1 MPPRPATPAAGF
13 RARAVAGNNLQEGI
27 AIAAVGASRCAGMS
41 RDDPRPGREPAVPHD
56 ESVDIAPSS
65 NYDGGKSPGTTPAW
79 DAGDP
84 RRCRDQFAPPQDPC
98 ECWCMHCRRTF
109 MSDGIWFQRVVNDP
123 HGFAGFWRCP
133 TPNCDGA
140 GFTFDIHPT
149 DPDHPANEGWCYSD
163 DDEEEDDPDEEFGDA
178 FFADAS
184 AGTADAFD
192 DANPS
197 GAGAEADWD
206 PDEAK
211 YKELDEMFGE
221 DDDIEGEEWKY
232 GLQPGE
238 RPPEP
243 AWAEEARRE
252 EEAQERRYDEPDE
265 RPRVVD
271 WSDRVDRQT
280 PPRDGSV
287 PFDDDDIPF

>member
-1 MPPRPATPAAGF
+1 
-13 RARAVAGNNLQEGI
+13 
-27 AIAAVGASRCAGMS
+27 MS
-41 RDDPRPGREPAVPHD
+41 RDDPRPGREPAIPREDPV
-56 ESVDIAPSS
+56 EIAPGSDYDSDSTRESS
-65 NYDGGKSPGTTPAW
+65 APAW
-79 DAGDP
+79 DADDP
-84 RRCRDQFAPPQDPC
+84 RRCRDQFAPPQEPC

-123 HGFAGFWRCP
+123 HGFEGFWRCP

-140 GFTFDIHPT
+140 GFTFDIFPT

-163 DDEEEDDPDEEFGDA
+163 DDDEEDEEDPEAEPGDEL
-178 FFADAS
+178 FADAS
-184 AGTADAFD
+184 DGTADAFD
-192 DANPS
+192 ARDPFGD
-197 GAGAEADWD
+197 GADGDWD
-206 PDEAK
+206 PDESK
-211 YKELDEMFGE
+211 YKELDEIFGE

-252 EEAQERRYDEPDE
+252 QEEQERRYNEPDE

-271 WSDRVDRQT
+271 WSDRADRHK
-280 PPRDGSV
+280 RDGSV
-287 PFDDDDIPF
+287 PFDDNDIPF